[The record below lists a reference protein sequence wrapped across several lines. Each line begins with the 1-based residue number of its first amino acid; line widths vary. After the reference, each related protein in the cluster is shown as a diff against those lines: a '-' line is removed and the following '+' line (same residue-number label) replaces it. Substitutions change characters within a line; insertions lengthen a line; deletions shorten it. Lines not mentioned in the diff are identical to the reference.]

1 MYNGL
6 HTLGPVGTRGA
17 RRLLGQRPVIMAMRC
32 GCVRDGIACQQVP
45 ADTRTG
51 TVLRVRNVNLK
62 KPLIIV
68 SS

>member
-1 MYNGL
+1 
-6 HTLGPVGTRGA
+6 
-17 RRLLGQRPVIMAMRC
+17 MAMRC
-32 GCVRDGIACQQVP
+32 GCVCDGIACQQVP